1 MVLSPACP
9 AHGAAET
16 VFADLQVGPFGH
28 EWFRSRCS
36 FEDSLRSGN
45 ASGGMNRVWARTAKI
60 FSFFSDAH
68 FVFLSTTWK
77 CILESDT
84 HRKEAM
90 VPQNPHDQ
98 HLFAAPHHFGETF
111 SSYIPPNLHV
121 APPNASILE
130 TRASRF
136 DEREKKKNTKIGRS
150 TNSQTLP
157 TYLVRDLQRQRPAP
171 PGFQVPPGIHD
182 K

>member
-36 FEDSLRSGN
+36 FEDSLRSDN
-45 ASGGMNRVWARTAKI
+45 ASGGMNRVWARTAKL

-90 VPQNPHDQ
+90 VPQTP
-98 HLFAAPHHFGETF
+98 TTST
-111 SSYIPPNLHV
+111 SSLLPITLMKHSV
-121 APPNASILE
+121 ATS
-130 TRASRF
+130 
-136 DEREKKKNTKIGRS
+136 
-150 TNSQTLP
+150 LP
-157 TYLVRDLQRQRPAP
+157 TYMWPHP
-171 PGFQVPPGIHD
+171 TQVSWKPEPVVSMSG
-182 K
+182 KKRKTRK